1 MEEIIVEG
9 LNYEDFVDL
18 KEILSN
24 NTNFSAKERNLYNS
38 NCNLIE
44 RIDQILQAFEDYQLG
59 RLG

>member
-44 RIDQILQAFEDYQLG
+44 RIDQILQAFEE
-59 RLG
+59 

>member
-1 MEEIIVEG
+1 MEEIMVEG

-24 NTNFSAKERNLYNS
+24 NTNFSAQERKLYDS

-44 RIDQILQAFEDYQLG
+44 KVDQILKAFEE
-59 RLG
+59 